1 MRSSWLAALSA
12 VGVVSAVAG
21 CSSSATPVAEP
32 PAPAT
37 AGQYSPAPT
46 MPIFASPQSGPVIP
60 RIPGETGHSW
70 LIDQRRAAA
79 NAVAAAAKA
88 ADSASSSSTTT
99 TTVPVSTSTDTR
111 TNVSPTSTTPPADFA
126 AAYTKVTPAVGFI
139 GMTDCKGDDW
149 GGTGFLIAPNLVLTD
164 DHVLRGYRS
173 WFFVLGGHKYAGTVI
188 GMSENQDVALIRLN
202 RRPGATPLTL
212 QTQSPAVGSRV
223 AAVGYALGLG
233 ADNGTPTIASG
244 DVSGVDRTIGNQTG
258 MLQASFNTN
267 HGASGG
273 PVITPTGD
281 VVGVVDLVVPDAQY
295 GPQNV
300 QLAVGAATAQRL
312 VSKWTRQP
320 QVQGPFC

>member
-12 VGVVSAVAG
+12 LGVVSAVAG
-21 CSSSATPVAEP
+21 CSSSAVPVAQS
-32 PAPAT
+32 PAAAT
-37 AGQYSPAPT
+37 GQYSPEPIP
-46 MPIFASPQSGPVIP
+46 PIFASPQAGPVIP

-70 LIDQRRAAA
+70 LIAQRQAAA
-79 NAVAAAAKA
+79 NAAAAAATA
-88 ADSASSSSTTT
+88 ANTASTSSTTT
-99 TTVPVSTSTDTR
+99 TTVPVSSTNTR
-111 TNVSPTSTTPPADFA
+111 TAVTPTSTAPPADFA

-149 GGTGFLIAPNLVLTD
+149 GGTGFLVAPNLVLTA
-164 DHVLRGYRS
+164 DHVLRGYRT
-173 WFFVLGGHKYAGTVI
+173 WFFVLGGHKYTGTVI
-188 GMSENQDVALIRLN
+188 GTSENQDVALIRLN
-202 RRPGATPLTL
+202 RRPGETPLTL
-212 QTQSPAVGSRV
+212 QTQAPAVGSRV

-281 VVGVVDLVVPDAQY
+281 VVGIVDLVVPDAQY

-300 QLAVGAATAQRL
+300 QLAIGAATAQKL
-312 VSKWTRQP
+312 VAKWTRQP
-320 QVQGPFC
+320 QVQGPSC